1 MTFAVMFCVFL
12 LAVSCLVYVVAR
24 RWLTT
29 GVALAVSAGVLV
41 AQICGLCV
49 VADLTMATMG

>member
-1 MTFAVMFCVFL
+1 MTLAVMLCVL
-12 LAVSCLVYVVAR
+12 LLVVTGLAYVVAR

-41 AQICGLCV
+41 AQVGGLCV
-49 VADLTMATMG
+49 VADLTLANMG

>member
-1 MTFAVMFCVFL
+1 MTLAVMLCVL
-12 LAVSCLVYVVAR
+12 LLVVTGLAYLVAR

-41 AQICGLCV
+41 AQVGGLCV
-49 VADLTMATMG
+49 VADLTLANMG